1 MTAVSSQQSRYHPT
15 IIALHWGVLL
25 LMIGVYASM
34 ELRGYWPRGSNLR
47 EGLKLVHYSL
57 GLTVFALVIARIVI
71 RLRTT
76 TPAVTPPLSPLLKLG
91 ATGAHLALYAFMI
104 AMPLLGWATLSA
116 EGKSIIFF
124 GIPIFP
130 IAPVSETLTEFF
142 EETHELIGDIGYFLI
157 GAHAAAALYH
167 HYIRRDDTLT
177 RMLPDPRKGA
187 NPPL

>member
-25 LMIGVYASM
+25 LTIGVYASM
-34 ELRGYWPRGSNLR
+34 ELREFWPRGSTLR

-76 TPAVTPPLSPLLKLG
+76 TPAVTPPLSPLLKFG

-167 HYIRRDDTLT
+167 HYIRRDNTLV
-177 RMLPDPRKGA
+177 RMAPFLDPGPKA
-187 NPPL
+187 PL